1 MGKNKLDATADRTPN
16 GACSPRQ
23 RSTHSPSERRSA
35 VTDADRLAWAAL
47 SRRRRFSGGVS
58 GRTSSRTSEG
68 SGVER
73 LLLYLN
79 RDTWIGQDGDT
90 LAEVVRDARYA
101 AGHTSWH
108 GSSDRAQLRH

>member
-1 MGKNKLDATADRTPN
+1 MMGRPHVSQPRSGARLLPTPI
-16 GACSPRQ
+16 G
-23 RSTHSPSERRSA
+23 
-35 VTDADRLAWAAL
+35 LAWAAL